1 MSNYISILGLILV
14 TAGTILSLWSVL
26 GTKTKDVGTA
36 GWHDNQQRN
45 FRKEKRNVIIGTI
58 LIVLGTLFQIAGTPL
73 GDTIMTNILNFID
86 TNANY
91 IGIIASIVGII
102 VGIMAIIQAFHYK
115 QASDKLNQ
123 KTEQIQQFIKQSI
136 IQSNFINMYTFI
148 GMRESIESN
157 TQSVSLYKDIIT
169 FMKSNYNDSDYD
181 KCIKIIYESNLI
193 KENACG
199 ETIADFLHSDKEKVI
214 VSLKSEINKNTINDF
229 LKMVNSLLDYNI
241 YVFHNIHFE
250 TTRQTNQ

>member
-1 MSNYISILGLILV
+1 MSKWMSVIGLILV
-14 TAGTILSLWSVL
+14 TAGTILSLWSFL
-26 GTKTKDVGTA
+26 GTKAKSVQTA
-36 GWHDNQQRN
+36 GWQDHQQEY
-45 FRKEKRNVIIGTI
+45 FRKDKKKVIIGII
-58 LIVLGTLFQIAGTPL
+58 LIVVGTILQIIGIAGIAT
-73 GDTIMTNILNFID
+73 MTNILDFFK

-91 IGIIASIVGII
+91 IGIIASFVGII
-102 VGIMAIIQAFHYK
+102 VSIMAIIQASHYK
-115 QASDKLNQ
+115 RASDKLNQ

-157 TQSVSLYKDIIT
+157 TQSVSLYKDKIT

-193 KENACG
+193 KENAYSQ
-199 ETIADFLHSDKEKVI
+199 TIADFLHSDNEKVI

-250 TTRQTNQ
+250 TLERTNQ